1 MQTRLKPTP
10 KCTTGVVH
18 DREVIYENHA
28 MAERLV
34 LPMNLIK
41 CNSFIWCTLAVH
53 FGAHEVDFGVILGPQ
68 NVKYYVQT

>member
-1 MQTRLKPTP
+1 
-10 KCTTGVVH
+10 
-18 DREVIYENHA
+18 

-41 CNSFIWCTLAVH
+41 CSSFIWCTLAVH
-53 FGAHEVDFGVILGPQ
+53 FGAHEVDFGVNLGPQ